1 MKKFK
6 RRSVMKRLFALSSL
20 LVPIYPSFSIISY
33 AKSTLLKANMV
44 VIWKNKRK
52 MSLFRNKIL
61 LKTYPIRL
69 GFNPIGH
76 KQKEGD
82 GRTPEGRYFITH
94 HNPNSAFHK
103 SLGISYPNSQD
114 KKNAKKRLVFI
125 QRILGNE
132 IPLDKTNF
140 FTEFNHP
147 GILLEHKEQSE
158 TIYLA
163 INTLPES
170 QKTVFTLAKLDGKT
184 YQEIVEIT
192 GKSMS
197 SVESIMFRAKKNLQK
212 KLANFYKNK
221 E

>member
-1 MKKFK
+1 LINQEEFIENLRSGNQAAFSLLIDDYQQKVFHTCISYVPNKEDAEDIAQEVFLEVYKSIGKFK
-6 RRSVMKRLFALSSL
+6 ENSKLSTW
-20 LVPIYPSFSIISY
+20 IYKIC
-33 AKSTLLKANMV
+33 T
-44 VIWKNKRK
+44 NKC
-52 MSLFRNKIL
+52 LEF
-61 LKTYPIRL
+61 IR
-69 GFNPIGH
+69 
-76 KQKEGD
+76 
-82 GRTPEGRYFITH
+82 
-94 HNPNSAFHK
+94 
-103 SLGISYPNSQD
+103 
-114 KKNAKKRLVFI
+114 KKNAKKRLVFM

>member
-1 MKKFK
+1 MINQEEFIENLRSGNQAAFSLLIDDYQQKVFHTCISYVPNKEDAEDIAQEVFLEVYKSIGKFK
-6 RRSVMKRLFALSSL
+6 ENSKLSTW
-20 LVPIYPSFSIISY
+20 IYKIC
-33 AKSTLLKANMV
+33 T
-44 VIWKNKRK
+44 NKC
-52 MSLFRNKIL
+52 LEF
-61 LKTYPIRL
+61 IR
-69 GFNPIGH
+69 
-76 KQKEGD
+76 
-82 GRTPEGRYFITH
+82 
-94 HNPNSAFHK
+94 
-103 SLGISYPNSQD
+103 
-114 KKNAKKRLVFI
+114 KKNAKKRLVFM

>member
-1 MKKFK
+1 LINQEEFIKNLRSGNQAAFSLLIDDYQQKVFHTCISFVPNKEDAEDIAQEVFLEVYKSIGKFK
-6 RRSVMKRLFALSSL
+6 GNSKLSTW
-20 LVPIYPSFSIISY
+20 IYKIC
-33 AKSTLLKANMV
+33 T
-44 VIWKNKRK
+44 NKC
-52 MSLFRNKIL
+52 LEF
-61 LKTYPIRL
+61 IR
-69 GFNPIGH
+69 
-76 KQKEGD
+76 
-82 GRTPEGRYFITH
+82 
-94 HNPNSAFHK
+94 
-103 SLGISYPNSQD
+103 